1 MRGTSNRK
9 RCLMETQGDVKQ
21 HVSRGLVTVRHP
33 IDKIAEEIRRLGPDK
48 RHSELWRLL
57 FDEYGRIVRWR
68 ESGTTW
74 PVIAAAI
81 GVSGLTDRKGRPPS
95 ANTVRWTFWSV
106 KQAKERRA
114 VKQSDGES
122 RTEVERPKV
131 PEPAAIPTP
140 SASPFRL
147 TEPRKPAQ
155 PVWKPTR
162 PKWEGAE

>member
-1 MRGTSNRK
+1 MRETTNVK
-9 RCLMETQGDVKQ
+9 RGVMETQPDVKQ
-21 HVSRGLVTVRHP
+21 HVSRGPVTVRHP

-114 VKQSDGES
+114 VKQGDGES
-122 RTEVERPKV
+122 RTEVERVKV
-131 PEPAAIPTP
+131 SDPPVIPTP
-140 SASPFRL
+140 SATPFRL
-147 TEPRKPAQ
+147 TEPAKPARSFLT
-155 PVWKPTR
+155 PTR
-162 PKWEGAE
+162 PKGE